1 MIYLVLIYVILGIL
15 SWFGFNKILSN
26 SKFEKI
32 WYSIFWP
39 ATWIV
44 ILIGK
49 IKDLSDKK

>member
-15 SWFGFNKILSN
+15 SWFGFNKILST